1 MADLT
6 TNNLTPLISTA
17 TRDQQDAQGRQA
29 EELNKQ
35 IEANALAQNE
45 EDQPF
50 VSFNSPSFFRELV
63 ADRGLADVTKEVVD
77 AVNVQFPNHNFTYE
91 QLRDGTADILE
102 FLPDLDHSGGSKT
115 RALTDEAILSL
126 FTDVEDYGKFDSPQP
141 VLDPETGE
149 QLIDPETGR
158 PLFDETYP
166 KLSAVGAGIKESVI
180 PAALSL
186 PGAIAGASGAVAQAP
201 TIPGLPGILLKTGA
215 AIVGGFVGGGVG
227 AVAGDFIDDLI
238 FDDSDPILLPSLQS
252 SYNFGETLTYGV
264 SALATPLVAVK
275 IPTKPIVES
284 FQGAKFLEN
293 FRGVSSGRYDPKV
306 MEKALL
312 ESLGRRQLDKAIA
325 ARDVTPSTGI
335 SKLIEKVTPDAAKGP
350 VTARMTTGLVEGSSK
365 AMQLA
370 RENPKTAL
378 AVESGI
384 ATVAGAGAYVA
395 EEVSPNNPYVRL
407 SFELGSGMGTVPVLK
422 ATKKVVSGV
431 FNGAKNIFSKQLTA
445 KTQAYVSSAVS
456 NEANARIYEFIS
468 THPDFIAA
476 ENPDE
481 QMNAIIKIFTTEQ
494 PESQQLVASQFAEKE
509 FGVNSSTAN
518 ILKQIDR
525 ELQTSSQALAV
536 ATDEGKEQFV
546 SQAKRNIEA
555 LARTGNPDALR
566 LASVI
571 QQEQMQKQIAEEIQ
585 AKVMTLENSLKK
597 LYGDDQ
603 IPQDISAELAPKLFA
618 LLEKSVQASKARE
631 RALWN
636 SVPDFEL
643 REFKDI
649 NGEPST
655 IPQMVSVFD
664 TPADEGGLQ
673 FLVPGSDTEFKKLLG
688 DYSTDIED
696 VRAYFARSPA
706 DSGIVEPLPSERR
719 LQNTENNL
727 QGKSFEEFDANAAL
741 ISFNRDLEPLNHAE
755 KVKKL
760 RVEAARY
767 RVLGTKD
774 TKKQTPVV
782 KGIGKYDSGLS
793 EVSFPDGSI
802 YTISKQ
808 PGIQG
813 YYLERGGKSLSIG
826 DTKNDA
832 LAWVKND
839 HAKSQATPRS
849 DEDRGTANLLAKA
862 FDQQAD
868 VLISLRERDLA
879 RSAPTDE
886 PSGNP
891 LTVKFIQEIR
901 TNLRAKARSLR
912 GGSAP
917 NLAGANKI
925 DKLVQAMD
933 NDLLN
938 VNAENIFLT
947 PEGEMLT
954 VPQAEIVAAYN
965 AARNYTFARN
975 EIYTRSFIGNIN
987 KQKAD
992 GSNKTDPQGA
1002 LNLLKSGQKILPMR
1016 VRELV
1021 RASQAI
1027 DDPTDPRATNVRAFP
1042 KDLSNKFEDVD
1053 SLQYKSRLDGNE
1065 VLTGFDPVK
1074 QELEL
1079 NEIAEQIVRDAR
1091 RQITDTTK
1099 DPITGEV
1106 TYTVNLK
1113 KLEQYVNSTEGQEM
1127 FSIFP
1132 TLKQDLDSAGQ
1143 AQQLFNRT
1151 SKEQNV
1157 FSMTDENKAFRLFLN
1172 SPESSA
1178 TAMSAIMSGQTLEG
1192 AKIAPARTL
1201 QNLVDRIK
1209 VQGDIT
1215 TEDGVVYTTEDILNG
1230 FRSSI
1235 INAAALKNGNFGI
1248 KFNAKGFSSTLF
1260 DPLPGVDLSY
1270 NFNLMD
1276 FMKKNGIVDDEYVKN
1291 LNRYIKEINTV
1302 DEAVESGDVS
1312 KILFQ
1317 NSTMAKISGVKIA
1330 GAMAYG
1336 ASLQR
1341 FKALLKQIGLDDFG
1355 WGAGQVAGSEGAKA
1369 GEKLFSI
1376 GPETATIQEMVRIME
1391 NPKALG
1397 LALKSA
1403 SNAEKQNA
1411 IIDEINQ
1418 SLGGMVINRLP
1429 YIRKEQAADEPEE
1442 NPITFKYLDR
1452 VRQAA
1457 SPPVAPIVPVAPP
1470 TPPVVAPP
1478 LRAQP
1483 QLQQPVPPP
1492 TQVQAP
1498 VAPPT
1503 VSATRPVDR
1512 SQYAA
1517 LFPNDMASGII
1528 RSQDQG
1534 IGSLMG

>member
-1 MADLT
+1 
-6 TNNLTPLISTA
+6 
-17 TRDQQDAQGRQA
+17 
-29 EELNKQ
+29 
-35 IEANALAQNE
+35 
-45 EDQPF
+45 
-50 VSFNSPSFFRELV
+50 
-63 ADRGLADVTKEVVD
+63 
-77 AVNVQFPNHNFTYE
+77 
-91 QLRDGTADILE
+91 
-102 FLPDLDHSGGSKT
+102 
-115 RALTDEAILSL
+115 
-126 FTDVEDYGKFDSPQP
+126 
-141 VLDPETGE
+141 
-149 QLIDPETGR
+149 
-158 PLFDETYP
+158 
-166 KLSAVGAGIKESVI
+166 
-180 PAALSL
+180 
-186 PGAIAGASGAVAQAP
+186 
-201 TIPGLPGILLKTGA
+201 
-215 AIVGGFVGGGVG
+215 
-227 AVAGDFIDDLI
+227 
-238 FDDSDPILLPSLQS
+238 
-252 SYNFGETLTYGV
+252 
-264 SALATPLVAVK
+264 
-275 IPTKPIVES
+275 
-284 FQGAKFLEN
+284 
-293 FRGVSSGRYDPKV
+293 
-306 MEKALL
+306 
-312 ESLGRRQLDKAIA
+312 
-325 ARDVTPSTGI
+325 
-335 SKLIEKVTPDAAKGP
+335 
-350 VTARMTTGLVEGSSK
+350 MTTGLVEGSSK

-378 AVESGI
+378 AVEGAA
-384 ATVAGAGAYVA
+384 ATMAGAGAYIA

-407 SFELGSGMGTVPVLK
+407 SLEVGSGMGTVPVLK
-422 ATKKVVSGV
+422 ATKNVVEGV
-431 FNGAKNIFSKQLTA
+431 FNIAKNIFSGQLTS
-445 KTQAYVSSAVS
+445 KTQEFVSSAVS
-456 NEANARIYEFIS
+456 NEANTRIYEFIS

-494 PESQQLVASQFAEKE
+494 PEGQQLVGSQLAEKE

-518 ILKQIDR
+518 ILKQIDN
-525 ELQTSSQALAV
+525 ELQTSSQALSV

-571 QQEQMQKQIAEEIQ
+571 QQEQMQKQIANEIQ
-585 AKVMTLENSLKK
+585 AKVMALENSLKK

-603 IPQDISAELAPKLFA
+603 IPQDISAELAPKLFL

-643 REFKDI
+643 IEFKDI

-655 IPQMVSVFD
+655 IPQMVSIFD

-673 FLVPGSDTEFKKLLG
+673 FLVPGSETEFNKLLG
-688 DYSTDIED
+688 DYALDIEN
-696 VRAYFARSPA
+696 VRAYFTRSAA
-706 DSGIVEPLPSERR
+706 DSGIVKPLPSEIR
-719 LQNTENNL
+719 LKTTLNNL
-727 QGKSFEEFDANAAL
+727 QGKTFEGFDDNSAL
-741 ISFNRDLEPLNHAE
+741 TLFNKDLERQQVDHRE
-755 KVKKL
+755 KVKRL
-760 RVEAARY
+760 RQEAARY
-767 RVLGTKD
+767 RGLGTKA
-774 TKKQTPVV
+774 TGKQTPVV

-793 EVSFPDGSI
+793 EVSFPDGST

-808 PGIQG
+808 KGIQG
-813 YYLERGGKSLSIG
+813 YYLERGQESISIG
-826 DTKNDA
+826 DTKADA

-839 HAKSQATPRS
+839 YANSQAKPRS

-862 FDQQAD
+862 FDEQAD

-879 RSAPTDE
+879 RSAPTDA

-925 DKLVQAMD
+925 DNLVQAMD

-947 PEGEMLT
+947 QDGEMLT

-975 EIYTRSFIGNIN
+975 EVYTRSFIGNIN

-992 GSNKTDPQGA
+992 GSNKTDAQGA

-1042 KDLSNKFEDVD
+1042 KNLSNKFEDVG

-1079 NEIAEQIVRDAR
+1079 NEIAEQIVRNAR
-1091 RQITDTTK
+1091 RQITDTAT

-1113 KLEQYVNSTEGQEM
+1113 KLDQYVNSTEGQEM

-1132 TLKQDLDSAGQ
+1132 TLKQDLDSAET
-1143 AQQLFNRT
+1143 AQQLFNLT

-1178 TAMSAIMSGQTLEG
+1178 TAMSAIISGQTLEG

-1201 QNLVDRIK
+1201 QNMVDKIK
-1209 VQGDIT
+1209 EQGNIT
-1215 TEDGVVYTTEDILNG
+1215 TADGVVYTTEDILNG

-1235 INAAALKNGNFGI
+1235 INAAALKNGNFGV
-1248 KFNAKGFSSTLF
+1248 KFNAKTFGSFLF
-1260 DPLPGVDLSY
+1260 DPLPGVDISY

-1276 FMKKNGIVDDEYVKN
+1276 FMKKNGIVDDEYIKN

-1312 KILFQ
+1312 KILFK

-1341 FKALLKQIGLDDFG
+1341 FKALLKQVGLDDFG

-1376 GPETATIQEMVRIME
+1376 GPETATVQEMARIME

-1403 SNAEKQNA
+1403 STAAEQNA

-1418 SLGGMVINRLP
+1418 SLGGMVISRLP
-1429 YIRKEQAADEPEE
+1429 YIRREQAKDDPEE

-1452 VRQAA
+1452 VRQAI
-1457 SPPVAPIVPVAPP
+1457 SPPVAPMVPVAPP
-1470 TPPVVAPP
+1470 AAPVVAPP

-1492 TQVQAP
+1492 TMAPAP

-1503 VSATRPVDR
+1503 ASAARPVDR

-1517 LFPNDMASGII
+1517 LFPNDLASGII